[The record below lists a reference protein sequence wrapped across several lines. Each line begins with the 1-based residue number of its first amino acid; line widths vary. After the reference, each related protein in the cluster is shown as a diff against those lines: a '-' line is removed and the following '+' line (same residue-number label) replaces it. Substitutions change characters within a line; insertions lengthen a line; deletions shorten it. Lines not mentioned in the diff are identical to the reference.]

1 MKMKSVA
8 SMAAL
13 VAAGSASAQSSV
25 TLFGVMDAAVSYYQ
39 TNSRYVNTALNV
51 FNPSNPALLVPHP
64 DVRQSQWVLSSGNY
78 TGSRIGFR
86 GTEDLGGGLAA
97 SFWLEAG
104 IANDTGQGLTVA
116 GLGFN
121 RRSTVS
127 LSGAFGEVRLGRD
140 YTPTFWND
148 NVFDPFQTVGSGAL
162 AISMLLG
169 GAGSAGT
176 IGSLVANSNY
186 VRASN
191 SVSYFLP
198 PTLGG
203 FYGHAMY
210 AFGENTKYDPGTL
223 TPDIP
228 NTARTGSYAGGRI
241 GYANGPLDIAAA
253 YGSSVV
259 GDNYFAGITRRLNTG
274 NIGGS
279 YDFGPVKLYGEYS
292 HVDLD
297 NDRVVQ
303 TPLAPSGDIK
313 ITGYLLGVTVPVGP
327 GMIRASYSH
336 VQADLNNLAP
346 VNLASVPDPK
356 ADKLALGYVHNLS
369 KRTLLYATFAYTK
382 NKNGAAIPPALP
394 PNGNV
399 GYVNPSIAD
408 LLNQGAGYRAD
419 TAYGYDLGIR
429 HVF

>member
-1 MKMKSVA
+1 MKKKTLA
-8 SMAAL
+8 CIAAL

-25 TLFGVMDAAVSYYQ
+25 TLFGVLDAAVSYYQ
-39 TNSRYVNTALNV
+39 TNSKYVNA
-51 FNPSNPALLVPHP
+51 FNPANPALPVPHP

-78 TGSRIGFR
+78 TGSRVGFR

-104 IANDTGQGLTVA
+104 IANDTGASLTPIGVA
-116 GLGFN
+116 FN

-148 NVFDPFQTVGSGAL
+148 NVFDPFQTVGVGAV

-176 IGSLVANSNY
+176 IGNLVVNPNY

-198 PTLGG
+198 PDLGG
-203 FYGHAMY
+203 FYGHVMY

-223 TPDIP
+223 TPPTP
-228 NTARTGSYAGGRI
+228 NTARTGRYAGARL
-241 GYANGPLDIAAA
+241 GYANGPLDVAAA

-259 GDNYFAGITRRLNTG
+259 GDDYFAGITKYLNTG
-274 NIGGS
+274 NIAGS
-279 YDFGPVKLYGEYS
+279 YDFGPAKLFGEYS
-292 HVDLD
+292 HVELQ
-297 NDRVVQ
+297 NDRKIQ
-303 TPLAPSGDIK
+303 SPFAPSGDIT
-313 ITGYLLGVTVPVGP
+313 ITGYLLGLTVPVGP
-327 GMIRASYSH
+327 GLIRASYSH
-336 VQADLNNLAP
+336 LQADLKNVAQASP
-346 VNLASVPDPK
+346 GVSVPDPK

-369 KRTLLYATFAYTK
+369 KRTLLYATFGYTK

-399 GYVNPSIAD
+399 GYLNPSVTD
-408 LLNQGAGYRAD
+408 LLNQSAGYRAD
-419 TAYGYDLGIR
+419 TGYGYDLGIR